1 MRAVPWGAYSG
12 GPWCLR
18 ASVGGSVGGGN
29 PGHVDVLKLEYVVP
43 EDMPDSS
50 FQPVAWG
57 DWPREV
63 LRYRVGV
70 GLQERAHGLDCLL
83 LRYRWVEALDVE
95 AGQEWP
101 W

>member
-1 MRAVPWGAYSG
+1 MRASTHRYHREA
-12 GPWCLR
+12 
-18 ASVGGSVGGGN
+18 ASHGCALDLPV
-29 PGHVDVLKLEYVVP
+29 VDVLKLEYVVP

-95 AGQEWP
+95 AGQEGP